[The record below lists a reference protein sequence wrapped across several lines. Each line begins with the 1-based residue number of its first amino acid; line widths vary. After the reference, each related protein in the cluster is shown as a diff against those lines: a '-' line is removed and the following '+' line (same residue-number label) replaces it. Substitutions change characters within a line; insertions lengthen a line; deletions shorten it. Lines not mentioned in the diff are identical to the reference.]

1 MDTII
6 IVLKVGLI
14 LYGIYSF
21 IVYMSRRSDN
31 RSALKDFRNAPVL
44 RRITDEEKSALQPF
58 LMGQKLTVDDNVR
71 ELSGA
76 FLRHGLSTQ
85 GSSTEHDTI
94 GDVDVLLPYDAI
106 DYIEPHN
113 LALVVLAGKCAVV
126 IRLNGFDLF
135 EGRQRAQRQQAQDQ
149 QWKRGEIGA
158 LPSLDEVGAD
168 TGAAVPEAVAASV
181 ATDPNARYQRGEVD
195 ILSQRTETPEEV
207 ASRMGRGGWA
217 SAFAWLL
224 AFVLL
229 WVATWDATQAVSVY
243 LMGAGGLAG
252 LWAAWLFVRTPPATA
267 PVRQPQPVNRVRGML
282 NQIAV
287 VNAGNASVQNVGLF
301 IGDKLS
307 LVLPSHWRTTASV
320 PYGEV
325 IEAELRT
332 SDFSAVSFGDKW
344 AVADEWRRFRPAYW
358 GRHLLHLVIGLL
370 AIGAVVLSAPDPRGE
385 AALAAQWLTNG
396 RATAAYGDA
405 AQFADKP
412 PHWGSRARME
422 GQGRCEIDMNGRA
435 EEHTT
440 RGVPVIDCTSVRWN
454 GTAPVVPALD
464 IPPGVLALAE
474 PGFLRTTENHAM
486 ASLIAMLRMQQ
497 MGGQAS
503 DPLAAYRARESVP
516 LTVRGFDRSVAM
528 IDAACKD
535 TAGLSPAAC
544 ERLQRE
550 LVRAIDATVD
560 KDGVDTPVN
569 TWQALATS
577 AAAGQENADLI
588 LSRQQL
594 ASVQRALAQA
604 VDSVVAAK
612 IEAARPA
619 IVPAQGGVLLASSMR
634 IDNAPVQQPGEGND
648 DVPGATAGA
657 PDVAEDDSDTDSS
670 LLGRWTRLQRNAT
683 AEGLKPFTLEGLVT
697 ASGKDAAGTPWVR
710 IDPSLDA
717 SRMTA
722 AGAHVLWWLFAA
734 GLVLVNGALFALRW
748 TQDSRRRARLDADI
762 ATRPAPG
769 TSGLF

>member
-14 LYGIYSF
+14 LYGICSF

-71 ELSGA
+71 ELSGV

-113 LALVVLAGKCAVV
+113 QALVVLAGKCAVV

-158 LPSLDEVGAD
+158 LPSLDEAGAD
-168 TGAAVPEAVAASV
+168 TGAAVPEAVAASI

-207 ASRMGRGGWA
+207 ESRVGRGGWA

-229 WVATWDATQAVSVY
+229 WAATWDATQAVSVY
-243 LMGAGGLAG
+243 LMGAGLLAG
-252 LWAAWLFVRTPPATA
+252 LWAAWLFVRKPQATA

-287 VNAGNASVQNVGLF
+287 VNASNASVQNVGLF

-307 LVLPSHWRTTASV
+307 LVLPSHWRKTASV

-332 SDFSAVSFGDKW
+332 SDYSAVSFGDKW
-344 AVADEWRRFRPAYW
+344 SVADEWRRFRPAYW
-358 GRHLLHLVIGLL
+358 GRHLLHLIIGLL
-370 AIGAVVLSAPDPRGE
+370 AIGAVALSAPDPRGE

-396 RATAAYGDA
+396 GTAAIYGEA
-405 AQFADKP
+405 GQLADKP
-412 PHWGSRARME
+412 PRWGSRARME
-422 GQGRCEIDMNGRA
+422 GEGRCEIDMSGRA
-435 EEHTT
+435 EEHN
-440 RGVPVIDCTSVRWN
+440 RGVPAIDCSFVRWN
-454 GTAPVVPALD
+454 GTAPVIPALD
-464 IPPGVLALAE
+464 VPPSVLALAE
-474 PGFLRTTENHAM
+474 PGFLRATENHAM

-535 TAGLSPAAC
+535 AAGLSPAAC
-544 ERLQRE
+544 ERLQSE

-560 KDGVDTPVN
+560 KDGVETPVN

-577 AAAGQENADLI
+577 AAAGKENADLV

-612 IEAARPA
+612 IESARSA
-619 IVPAQGGVLLASSMR
+619 IVPAQGGVLLASPTR
-634 IDNAPVQQPGEGND
+634 IGNARVQAPGEGSD
-648 DVPGATAGA
+648 DVSAAGA
-657 PDVAEDDSDTDSS
+657 PVADVAEDDTDSS
-670 LLGRWTRLQRNAT
+670 LLARWTRLQRNAT

-734 GLVLVNGALFALRW
+734 GLVLVNGVLFALRW
-748 TQDSRRRARLDADI
+748 TQGSRRRARLEADI

>member
-71 ELSGA
+71 ELSGV

-113 LALVVLAGKCAVV
+113 QALVVLAGKCAVV
-126 IRLNGFDLF
+126 IRLNGFDLL

-158 LPSLDEVGAD
+158 LPSLDEAGAD
-168 TGAAVPEAVAASV
+168 TGAAVPEAVAASI

-195 ILSQRTETPEEV
+195 ILSQRTETPEEIE
-207 ASRMGRGGWA
+207 SRVGRGGWA

-243 LMGAGGLAG
+243 LMGAGLLAG
-252 LWAAWLFVRTPPATA
+252 LWAAWLFVCKPPATA
-267 PVRQPQPVNRVRGML
+267 QVRQPQPVNRVRGML

-344 AVADEWRRFRPAYW
+344 SVADEWRRFRPAYW
-358 GRHLLHLVIGLL
+358 GRHLLHLVVGLL
-370 AIGAVVLSAPDPRGE
+370 AIGAVALSAPDPRGE

-396 RATAAYGDA
+396 GTAAIYGEA
-405 AQFADKP
+405 GQLADKP
-412 PHWGSRARME
+412 PRWGSRARME
-422 GQGRCEIDMNGRA
+422 GEGRCEIDMSGRA
-435 EEHTT
+435 EEHHS
-440 RGVPVIDCTSVRWN
+440 GVPAIDCSFVRWN
-454 GTAPVVPALD
+454 GTAPVIPALD
-464 IPPGVLALAE
+464 IPPSVLALAE
-474 PGFLRTTENHAM
+474 PGFLRATENHAM

-535 TAGLSPAAC
+535 AAGLSPAAC

-550 LVRAIDATVD
+550 LMRAIDATVD
-560 KDGVDTPVN
+560 KDGVETPVN

-577 AAAGQENADLI
+577 AAAGKENADLV

-604 VDSVVAAK
+604 VDSVVATK
-612 IEAARPA
+612 IEAALPA
-619 IVPAQGGVLLASSMR
+619 IVPAQGGVLLASPTR
-634 IDNAPVQQPGEGND
+634 IGNARVQAPGEGSD
-648 DVPGATAGA
+648 DVSAAGA
-657 PDVAEDDSDTDSS
+657 PVADVAEDDTDSS
-670 LLGRWTRLQRNAT
+670 LLARWTRLQRNAT

-697 ASGKDAAGTPWVR
+697 ASGKDTTGTPWVR
-710 IDPSLDA
+710 VDQSLDA

-734 GLVLVNGALFALRW
+734 GLVLVNGVLFALRW
-748 TQDSRRRARLDADI
+748 TQGSRRRARLEADI

>member
-113 LALVVLAGKCAVV
+113 QALVVLAGKCAVV
-126 IRLNGFDLF
+126 IRLNGFDLL
-135 EGRQRAQRQQAQDQ
+135 EGRQRAQRQQAQDR
-149 QWKRGEIGA
+149 QWKRGEVGA
-158 LPSLDEVGAD
+158 LPSLDETGAD
-168 TGAAVPEAVAASV
+168 AGAALPEAVAVSA

-195 ILSQRTETPEEV
+195 ILSQRVETPEEIE
-207 ASRMGRGGWA
+207 SRVGRGGWT
-217 SAFAWLL
+217 SAFAWVL

-229 WVATWDATQAVSVY
+229 WAATWDATQAVSVY
-243 LMGAGGLAG
+243 LSGAGLLAG
-252 LWAAWLFVRTPPATA
+252 LWAAWQFVRKPSATA
-267 PVRQPQPVNRVRGML
+267 HVRQPQPVNRVRGML

-287 VNAGNASVQNVGLF
+287 VNASNASVQNVGLF

-332 SDFSAVSFGDKW
+332 SDYSAVSFGDKW
-344 AVADEWRRFRPAYW
+344 SVADEWRRFRPAYW

-370 AIGAVVLSAPDPRGE
+370 AIGAVALSAPDPRGE

-396 RATAAYGDA
+396 GTAAIYGDA
-405 AQFADKP
+405 GQLADKP
-412 PHWGSRARME
+412 PRWGSRARME
-422 GQGRCEIDMNGRA
+422 GEGRCEIDMSGRA
-435 EEHTT
+435 EEHHS
-440 RGVPVIDCTSVRWN
+440 GVPAIDCSFVRWN
-454 GTAPVVPALD
+454 GTAPVIPALD
-464 IPPGVLALAE
+464 IPPSVLALAE
-474 PGFLRTTENHAM
+474 PGFLRATENHAM

-535 TAGLSPAAC
+535 AAGLSPAAC
-544 ERLQRE
+544 EHLQRE

-560 KDGVDTPVN
+560 KDGVETPVN

-577 AAAGQENADLI
+577 AAAGKENADLV

-604 VDSVVAAK
+604 VDSVVATK
-612 IEAARPA
+612 IEAALPA
-619 IVPAQGGVLLASSMR
+619 IVPAQGGVLLASPTR
-634 IDNAPVQQPGEGND
+634 IGNARVQAPGEGSD
-648 DVPGATAGA
+648 DVSAAGA
-657 PDVAEDDSDTDSS
+657 PVADVAEDDTDSS
-670 LLGRWTRLQRNAT
+670 LLARWARLQRNAT

-697 ASGKDAAGTPWVR
+697 ASGKDTTGTPWVR
-710 IDPSLDA
+710 VDPSLDA

-734 GLVLVNGALFALRW
+734 GLVLVNGVLFALRW
-748 TQDSRRRARLDADI
+748 TQGSRRRARLEADI

>member
-31 RSALKDFRNAPVL
+31 RSALKDFRTAPVL

-76 FLRHGLSTQ
+76 FLRHGLAAQ

-106 DYIEPHN
+106 DYVEPHN
-113 LALVVLAGKCAVV
+113 QALVVLAGKCAVV
-126 IRLNGFDLF
+126 IRLNGFDLL
-135 EGRQRAQRQQAQDQ
+135 EGRQRAQRQQAQDR
-149 QWKRGEIGA
+149 QWMRGEIGA
-158 LPSLDEVGAD
+158 LPSLDETGAD
-168 TGAAVPEAVAASV
+168 AGVALPEAVAASV
-181 ATDPNARYQRGEVD
+181 ATDPNARYRRGEVD
-195 ILSQRTETPEEV
+195 ILNQRVETPEEV
-207 ASRMGRGGWA
+207 ESRVGRGGWI
-217 SAFAWLL
+217 SAFAWVL

-229 WVATWDATQAVSVY
+229 WAATWDATQAVSVY
-243 LMGAGGLAG
+243 LSGAGLLAG
-252 LWAAWLFVRTPPATA
+252 LWAAWQFVRKPSATA

-287 VNAGNASVQNVGLF
+287 VNAGNASIQNVGLF

-307 LVLPSHWRTTASV
+307 LVLPSHWRKTASV

-332 SDFSAVSFGDKW
+332 SDYSAVSFGDKW
-344 AVADEWRRFRPAYW
+344 SVADEWRRFRPAYW

-370 AIGAVVLSAPDPRGE
+370 AIGAVALSAPDPRGE
-385 AALAAQWLTNG
+385 AAMAVQWLTNG
-396 RATAAYGDA
+396 GATATYGDA
-405 AQFADKP
+405 GQLADKP
-412 PHWGSRARME
+412 PRWGSRARME
-422 GQGRCEIDMNGRA
+422 GEGRCEIDMSGRA
-435 EEHTT
+435 EEHHS
-440 RGVPVIDCTSVRWN
+440 GVPAIDCSFVRWN
-454 GTAPVVPALD
+454 GTAPVIPALD
-464 IPPGVLALAE
+464 IPSSVLALAE
-474 PGFLRTTENHAM
+474 PGFLRATENHAM

-535 TAGLSPAAC
+535 AAGLSPAAC

-560 KDGVDTPVN
+560 KDGVETPVN

-577 AAAGQENADLI
+577 AAAGKENADLV

-612 IEAARPA
+612 IESALSA
-619 IVPAQGGVLLASSMR
+619 IVPAQGGVLLASPTR
-634 IDNAPVQQPGEGND
+634 IGNARVQAPGEGSD
-648 DVPGATAGA
+648 DVSAAGA
-657 PDVAEDDSDTDSS
+657 PVADVAEDDTDSS
-670 LLGRWTRLQRNAT
+670 LLARWARLQRNAT

-697 ASGKDAAGTPWVR
+697 ASGKDTTGTPWVR
-710 IDPSLDA
+710 VDPSLDA

-722 AGAHVLWWLFAA
+722 AGAHVLWWLFAV
-734 GLVLVNGALFALRW
+734 GLVLVNGVLFGLRW
-748 TQDSRRRARLDADI
+748 TQDSRRRDRLEADI
-762 ATRPAPG
+762 ATRPVPG

>member
-31 RSALKDFRNAPVL
+31 RGALKDFRNAPVL

-106 DYIEPHN
+106 DYVEPHN
-113 LALVVLAGKCAVV
+113 QALVVLAGKCAVV
-126 IRLNGFDLF
+126 IRLNGFDLL

-158 LPSLDEVGAD
+158 LPSLDEAGAD
-168 TGAAVPEAVAASV
+168 TGAAVPEAVAASI

-195 ILSQRTETPEEV
+195 ILSQRTETPEEIE
-207 ASRMGRGGWA
+207 SRVGRGGWA

-243 LMGAGGLAG
+243 LMGAGLLAG
-252 LWAAWLFVRTPPATA
+252 LWAAWLFVCKPPATA
-267 PVRQPQPVNRVRGML
+267 QVRQPQPVNRVRGML

-344 AVADEWRRFRPAYW
+344 SVADEWRRFRPAYW

-370 AIGAVVLSAPDPRGE
+370 AIGAVALSAPDPRGE

-396 RATAAYGDA
+396 GTAAIYGEA
-405 AQFADKP
+405 GQLADKP
-412 PHWGSRARME
+412 PRWGSRARME
-422 GQGRCEIDMNGRA
+422 GEGRCEIDMSGRA
-435 EEHTT
+435 EEHN
-440 RGVPVIDCTSVRWN
+440 RGVPAIDCSFVRWN
-454 GTAPVVPALD
+454 GTAPVIPALD
-464 IPPGVLALAE
+464 IPPSVLALAE
-474 PGFLRTTENHAM
+474 PGFLRATENHAM

-516 LTVRGFDRSVAM
+516 LAVRGFDRSVAM

-535 TAGLSPAAC
+535 AAGLSPAAC

-560 KDGVDTPVN
+560 KDGVETPVN

-577 AAAGQENADLI
+577 AAAGKENADLV

-612 IEAARPA
+612 IESALSA
-619 IVPAQGGVLLASSMR
+619 IVPAQGGVLLASPTR
-634 IDNAPVQQPGEGND
+634 IGNARVQAPGEGSD
-648 DVPGATAGA
+648 DVSAAGA
-657 PDVAEDDSDTDSS
+657 PVADVAEDDTDSS
-670 LLGRWTRLQRNAT
+670 LLARWTRLQRNAT

-697 ASGKDAAGTPWVR
+697 ASGKDTTGTPWVR
-710 IDPSLDA
+710 VDPSLDA

-734 GLVLVNGALFALRW
+734 GLVLVNGVLFALRW
-748 TQDSRRRARLDADI
+748 TQGSRRRARLEADI

>member
-71 ELSGA
+71 ELSGV

-106 DYIEPHN
+106 DYIESHN
-113 LALVVLAGKCAVV
+113 QALVVLAGKCAVV
-126 IRLNGFDLF
+126 IRLNGFDLL

-158 LPSLDEVGAD
+158 LPSLDEAGAD
-168 TGAAVPEAVAASV
+168 TGAAVPEAVAASI

-195 ILSQRTETPEEV
+195 ILSQRTETPEEIE
-207 ASRMGRGGWA
+207 SRVGRGGWT

-243 LMGAGGLAG
+243 LSGAGLLAG
-252 LWAAWLFVRTPPATA
+252 LWAAWQFVRKPSATA
-267 PVRQPQPVNRVRGML
+267 HVRQPQPVNRVRGML

-287 VNAGNASVQNVGLF
+287 VNASNASVQNVGLF

-307 LVLPSHWRTTASV
+307 LVLPSHWRKTASV

-332 SDFSAVSFGDKW
+332 SDYSAVSFGDKW
-344 AVADEWRRFRPAYW
+344 SVADEWRRFRPAYW
-358 GRHLLHLVIGLL
+358 GRHLLHLAIGLL
-370 AIGAVVLSAPDPRGE
+370 AIGAVALSAPDPRGE

-396 RATAAYGDA
+396 GATATYGDA
-405 AQFADKP
+405 GQLADKP
-412 PHWGSRARME
+412 PRWGSRARME
-422 GQGRCEIDMNGRA
+422 GEGRCEIDMSGRT
-435 EEHTT
+435 EEHHS
-440 RGVPVIDCTSVRWN
+440 GVPAIDCSFVRWN
-454 GTAPVVPALD
+454 GTAPVIPALD
-464 IPPGVLALAE
+464 VPLSVLALAE
-474 PGFLRTTENHAM
+474 PGFIRATENHAM
-486 ASLIAMLRMQQ
+486 ASLIAVLRMQQ
-497 MGGQAS
+497 LGGQAA

-535 TAGLSPAAC
+535 AAGLSPAAC

-560 KDGVDTPVN
+560 KDGVETPVN

-577 AAAGQENADLI
+577 AAAGKENADLV

-604 VDSVVAAK
+604 VDSVVATK
-612 IEAARPA
+612 IEAALPA
-619 IVPAQGGVLLASSMR
+619 IVPAQGGVLLASPTR
-634 IDNAPVQQPGEGND
+634 IGNARVQAPGEGSD
-648 DVPGATAGA
+648 DVSAAGA
-657 PDVAEDDSDTDSS
+657 PVADVAEDDTDSS
-670 LLGRWTRLQRNAT
+670 LLARWTRLQRNAT

-697 ASGKDAAGTPWVR
+697 ASGKDTTGTPWVR
-710 IDPSLDA
+710 VDPSLDA

-734 GLVLVNGALFALRW
+734 GLVLVNGVLFGLRW
-748 TQDSRRRARLDADI
+748 MQDSRRRDRLEADI

-769 TSGLF
+769 TGGLF